1 MPGRVFAAMGETL
14 TQAVLGG
21 DFAAYASVMALP
33 LRVIPRGDPAYVL
46 HTEDQ
51 LRADFQ
57 LYHDRLKGRG
67 VTDIFRHIVD
77 ITVVDQT
84 HLWVR
89 CRTHIMVQAQRIV
102 DPFET
107 RFLLVER
114 PDGWLISEIESARG
128 HIRFSLGLSE
138 IKGGAFTSQLDDEG
152 GDNGQT

>member
-1 MPGRVFAAMGETL
+1 MPGRVFAALGDRL
-14 TQAVLGG
+14 TQALLSG
-21 DFAAYASVMALP
+21 DFADYARVMSLP
-33 LRVIPRGDPAYVL
+33 LRVTPRGDPAYVL
-46 HTEDQ
+46 RTEDD

-67 VTDIFRHIVD
+67 VTDIFRQIVE

-84 HLWVR
+84 HLRVR

-107 RFLLVER
+107 RFLLVEQ
-114 PDGWLISEIESARG
+114 PEGWLISEIESARG

-138 IKGGAFTSQLDDEG
+138 IKGGAFTSQLGNEG
-152 GDNGQT
+152 GDDGET